1 MKIYTPEELTDRKNY
16 LLGTLIFYLGVGIA
30 IEIDNGIAMAI
41 SYGGIGY
48 FYYDYNVKKL
58 EYASLKDFSLK
69 DAKIIAKKYNNDLI
83 QRIFNEND

>member
-58 EYASLKDFSLK
+58 EGASLKD
-69 DAKIIAKKYNNDLI
+69 DKIIAKKYNNDLI